1 MTAATF
7 ALHQLMTRAELAAVI
22 DGAGVPGLL
31 SPRSLLGAPKQH
43 GPAATGALRDAANV
57 LRDPDTRITL
67 RIWGGEAASAET
79 TVLFPADPAAGGG
92 YLLNNVGGSLDVSGP
107 VKAEQILALVA
118 PLLPPSAPGMPF
130 IVQLEPTTMAVL
142 AAVVDIARDDVRQ
155 DRIARV
161 LDGWRMPDSLL
172 ADLQPLAPARLATY
186 LDAWW
191 VLSRFDQLL
200 TYAVALGGKPKPP
213 PPPAVADALLQ
224 LSQARLISID
234 DTLHVTPTMAMTR
247 LVEAAFGLCA
257 GFQWQRV
264 TKLNDGS
271 LLLVE
276 RIVLPCAGGHILELS
291 VTAAGLLRLAI
302 ASRDEI
308 AAFLLGELSRTPED
322 AAPPLDGFERSGSG
336 DVRRPLPA
344 ASRKAAPARHFC
356 EHCGHPVGRADR
368 FCGECG
374 VELT

>member
-1 MTAATF
+1 MTAASF

-22 DGAGVPGLL
+22 DGADEPGLL
-31 SPRSLLGAPKQH
+31 SPRSLLGAPTQPS
-43 GPAATGALRDAANV
+43 PAATGALRDAADV
-57 LRDPDTRITL
+57 LRDPHTRITL
-67 RIWGGEAASAET
+67 RIWGGEEASAET

-92 YLLNNVGGSLDVSGP
+92 YLLNDVGGSLDVSGP
-107 VKAEQILALVA
+107 VEAEQILALVA

-130 IVQLEPTTMAVL
+130 VARFEPTTMAVL

-172 ADLQPLAPARLATY
+172 ADLQPLAPARLTAY

-200 TYAVALGGKPKPP
+200 TYAVALGGEPKPP
-213 PPPAVADALLQ
+213 KPSAVSAALLQ
-224 LSQARLISID
+224 LSEAQLIAID
-234 DTLHVTPTMAMTR
+234 DTLHVTATPAMTR

-264 TKLNDGS
+264 TRLNDGS
-271 LLLVE
+271 LLIVE

-291 VTAAGLLRLAI
+291 VTAAGLVCLAI
-302 ASRDEI
+302 ASREEI
-308 AAFLLGELSRTPED
+308 AAFLIGELSGTPGD
-322 AAPPLDGFERSGSG
+322 APPPDGLRRPGGG
-336 DVRRPLPA
+336 DVARPVPA
-344 ASRKAAPARHFC
+344 ASGKAAPARHFC
-356 EHCGHPVGRADR
+356 EHCGHPVGPADR

-374 VELT
+374 AELT